1 MRLGISGLMN
11 KIIELMFVFTF
22 SLISLFTYVY
32 LNTVKSRFLLLA
44 RLTAVVERRMQ
55 TVTLWDSWKSSLDSL
70 RTLGFSKPPTGQ
82 LEANLNE
89 NNGIL
94 IVMSVQSNS
103 AITKRQKDFLWCG
116 SNRIHYQKNI
126 LSLKLFIYS
135 KCEFDGCTRFILLS
149 HPASFF
155 SKLSNKDPTQIKHL
169 NLVIFIIT
177 DNQVD
182 VLPWSS

>member
-1 MRLGISGLMN
+1 MN

-22 SLISLFTYVY
+22 SHISLFTNVY
-32 LNTVKSRFLLLA
+32 LNTVKSRFLRLA
-44 RLTAVVERRMQ
+44 RLTADVERRMQ
-55 TVTLWDSWKSSLDSL
+55 TGTLWDRWKSSLDSL
-70 RTLGFSKPPTGQ
+70 RTLGSKPPTGQ

-94 IVMSVQSNS
+94 KVMSVQSNS
-103 AITKRQKDFLWCG
+103 AITKRQKVFLWRG
-116 SNRIHYQKNI
+116 SNRIHYPKNI

-135 KCEFDGCTRFILLS
+135 KCEFDGCTRSILLS
-149 HPASFF
+149 HPASFL

-169 NLVIFIIT
+169 NPGIVIIT

-182 VLPWSS
+182 MLP